1 MHSFSSSDED
11 DRHSDASPTP
21 TRRPL
26 SQLSGNTPSQ
36 RNAHSKTFS
45 EQRPRERAEI
55 PERFSNPAKND
66 LDSLPAEL
74 LRFPLSS
81 PWGEGR
87 MDCPAETLRAMDA
100 HVKCF
105 YPVSSASLRSR
116 EGVDG
121 ITYAFV
127 TETELCE
134 LNRSLEE
141 ILFLLAHVKKLAS
154 TGSRAYVCPTAC
166 VECTT
171 NPKNKDM
178 VSVKYVGEVQEG
190 GSEGVSLLVA
200 REPDDDSLDIN
211 RILQDT
217 GSQGMMRVETL
228 DLFDV
233 FVGFTGVEFQVRA
246 WGREREKGR

>member
-1 MHSFSSSDED
+1 MSMSNDGSED
-11 DRHSDASPTP
+11 LVDLDSPVP

-26 SQLSGNTPSQ
+26 SSLNGNTP
-36 RNAHSKTFS
+36 RAPGPRTSKQS
-45 EQRPRERAEI
+45 SVSNPWQHAAET
-55 PERFSNPAKND
+55 PDRFSNPATND

-74 LRFPLSS
+74 LRLPLCSS
-81 PWGEGR
+81 SSWGAGR
-87 MDCPAETLRAMDA
+87 MECPPDALRLMDA

-105 YPVSSASLRSR
+105 YPVSSDSLRSR

-154 TGSRAYVCPTAC
+154 TGSKAYVCPTAC
-166 VECTT
+166 VECTA

-178 VSVKYVGEVQEG
+178 VTVKYVGEVREG
-190 GSEGVSLLVA
+190 DEPSLAAA

-211 RILQDT
+211 SILQVWAV
-217 GSQGMMRVETL
+217 S
-228 DLFDV
+228 V
-233 FVGFTGVEFQVRA
+233 FRLACGYV
-246 WGREREKGR
+246 